1 MIQGNYVR
9 TDGPI
14 AGSNT
19 LKITND
25 KMIYGAEEPNFYEA
39 KYKVSKINEDKVFVF
54 LVEDEKQIEINVEET
69 GLQIDIKLDDDG
81 TDVMLHGFEGSWKK
95 R

>member
-1 MIQGNYVR
+1 MIQGNYIR

-14 AGSNT
+14 AVSNT
-19 LKITND
+19 LQITND
-25 KMIYGAEEPNFYEA
+25 KMIYGAEEPNLYEA

-54 LVEDEKQIEINVEET
+54 LIEDEKQIEINVQEA
-69 GLQIDIKLDDDG
+69 GLQIDIEFDDDL